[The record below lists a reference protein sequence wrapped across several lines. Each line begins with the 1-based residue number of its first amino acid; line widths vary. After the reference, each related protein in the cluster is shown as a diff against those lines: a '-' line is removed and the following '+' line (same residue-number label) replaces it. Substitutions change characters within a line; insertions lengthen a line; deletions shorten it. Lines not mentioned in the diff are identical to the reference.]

1 MDHKQEQFNFVETTI
16 KQILNLLGVNYSLEF
31 QEGGED
37 SWFIIKTQEAP
48 LLIGDNGKHLA
59 AITFLVK
66 RIFEQK
72 FPNPPAGHDGTVGAG
87 GQVKFLLDIN
97 DYNKK
102 RIEEIKDL
110 ARMHAQRVRYFK
122 KEVEMRPMNAYD
134 RRIVHS
140 VLQEYPDISTQSTGE
155 GPDRR
160 VVIKPL
166 NLV

>member
-1 MDHKQEQFNFVETTI
+1 MDNEKKQQIEFAENTI
-16 KQILNLLGVNYSLEF
+16 NGLLARMGFLYSLEF

-37 SWFIIKTQEAP
+37 NWFVIKTSDAP
-48 LLIGDNGKHLA
+48 LLIGDGGKHLA
-59 AITFLVK
+59 SFNYLIK
-66 RIFEQK
+66 RMYEQK
-72 FPNPPAGHDGTVGAG
+72 FPES
-87 GQVKFLLDIN
+87 KFRFLIDIN

-102 RIEEIKDL
+102 RIEEIKDQ

-140 VLQEYPDISTQSTGE
+140 VLQEYPDISTESTGE
-155 GPDRR
+155 GVERR

>member
-1 MDHKQEQFNFVETTI
+1 MEENKKQQAEFVEGTI
-16 KQILNLLGVNYSLEF
+16 RTILEKMQFPFSLEF

-37 SWFIIKTQEAP
+37 SWFLIKAPDAP
-48 LLIGDNGKHLA
+48 LLIGDGGKHLA
-59 AITFLVK
+59 AFSFLIK

-72 FPNPPAGHDGTVGAG
+72 FHLPADGS
-87 GQVKFLLDIN
+87 KFQFLIDIN

-102 RIEEIKDL
+102 RIEEIKDA
-110 ARMHAQRVRYFK
+110 ARLHAQRVRYFK
-122 KEVEMRPMNAYD
+122 KEVEMKPMNAYD

-140 VLQEYPDISTQSTGE
+140 VLQEYPDIATESTGQ
-155 GPDRR
+155 GPERR

>member
-1 MDHKQEQFNFVETTI
+1 MPEEKQTQVKFIESAIQE
-16 KQILNLLGVNYSLEF
+16 ILGRMGLDYSLEF

-37 SWFIIKTQEAP
+37 SWFIIKSNDSP
-48 LLIGDNGKHLA
+48 LLIGDGGTHLA
-59 AITFLVK
+59 ALTYLVK
-66 RIFEQK
+66 RLYEKK
-72 FPNPPAGHDGTVGAG
+72 FPPSADESAF
-87 GQVKFLLDIN
+87 KFLIDVN

-102 RIEEIKDL
+102 RIEEIKDM

-140 VLQEYPDISTQSTGE
+140 VLQEYPDISTESTGE
-155 GPDRR
+155 GPERR

>member
-1 MDHKQEQFNFVETTI
+1 MEESKKQQIAFVENAM
-16 KQILNLLGVNYSLEF
+16 KDILNHMGFLYSVEF

-37 SWFIIKTQEAP
+37 SWFIIKTNDAP
-48 LLIGDNGKHLA
+48 LLIGDDGKHLTSFTYL
-59 AITFLVK
+59 IK
-66 RIFEQK
+66 RMYEQK
-72 FPNPPAGHDGTVGAG
+72 FPES
-87 GQVKFLLDIN
+87 KFQFLIDVN

-102 RIEEIKDL
+102 RIDEIKDM

-140 VLQEYPDISTQSTGE
+140 VLQEYPDITTESTGQ
-155 GPDRR
+155 GPERR

>member
-1 MDHKQEQFNFVETTI
+1 MDSKSTEAKFVEETI
-16 KQILNLLGVNYSLEF
+16 KNLLDMMGINHSLEF

-37 SWFIIKTQEAP
+37 SWFIIKSPEAP
-48 LLIGDNGKHLA
+48 LLIGENGKHLA
-59 AITFLVK
+59 AFSYLVK
-66 RIFEQK
+66 RIHENK
-72 FPNPPAGHDGTVGAG
+72 FLESRAR
-87 GQVKFLLDIN
+87 FLLDVN

-122 KEVEMRPMNAYD
+122 KEVEMRPMNSYE

-140 VLQEYPDISTQSTGE
+140 ILQEYPDISTQSVGE
-155 GPDRR
+155 GLERR
-160 VVIKPL
+160 VVVKPL

>member
-1 MDHKQEQFNFVETTI
+1 METNKQEQIDFVEATV
-16 KQILNLLGVNYSLEF
+16 KRVLDLLGVNFSLEF

-37 SWFIIKTQEAP
+37 SWFIIKTPEAP

-59 AITFLVK
+59 ALSFLMK
-66 RIFEQK
+66 RIFEQR
-72 FPNPPAGHDGTVGAG
+72 FPNPPAG
-87 GQVKFLLDIN
+87 GQFKFLLDIN

-140 VLQEYPDISTQSTGE
+140 VLQEYPDISTESAGE
-155 GPDRR
+155 GVERR

>member
-1 MDHKQEQFNFVETTI
+1 MSEDKKQQIEFVEGAM
-16 KQILNLLGVNYSLEF
+16 KEILSRMGFSYSLEF

-37 SWFIIKTQEAP
+37 SWFIIKTMDAP

-59 AITFLVK
+59 SFTYVVK
-66 RIFEQK
+66 RMYEQK
-72 FPNPPAGHDGTVGAG
+72 FPES
-87 GQVKFLLDIN
+87 KFQFLIDIN

-102 RIEEIKDL
+102 RIEEIKDA

-140 VLQEYPDISTQSTGE
+140 VLQEYPDIATESTGI